1 MDMIR
6 IGVRRMGVA
15 ALGALLAGA
24 LVLGACA
31 APAEQSSGDTAAGE
45 TQQSASVSAGAQGAA
60 ATGQSAATQSG
71 GQQTASGQTAASG
84 AVPAAAPTATLPPAN
99 TPRPA
104 PTATEAPSK
113 TAPVAETHPNIV
125 TPATGNEMTVP
136 EIRGIE
142 SWINSEPL
150 TFEEQRGKVV
160 LVDFWTYTCVNCIR
174 TLPFLKAW
182 HEKYA
187 DKGLVIVGVH
197 TPEFEFEKDRQNV
210 IEATEGFGLEWA
222 VAQDNDFRT
231 WRAFNNR
238 YWPAKYL
245 VDKDGLIRYTHFGEG
260 AYDETELWIR
270 GLLEEAGADL
280 SDVSAGTLPEPRH
293 AVRLSALDRETG
305 LTREIYA
312 GFERNYSALL
322 SSAPYVLHQEYYEE
336 EDAEIFYTDPGDYK
350 NHFLYLQGLWRNESE
365 RLVHARST
373 ENHEDYLAL
382 KFNATSVNAVMSP
395 VEGGAYQVR
404 VTLDDAPISPDAAG
418 SDVEFDDAGNA
429 YIVVDS
435 ARMYHIVNLPMYASH
450 ELKLSSNSPEFSLF
464 AYTFGAYDG
473 GEPAPTGPGM

>member
-1 MDMIR
+1 MKSIR
-6 IGVRRMGVA
+6 IGLA
-15 ALGALLAGA
+15 TLALLLIAA
-24 LVLGACA
+24 FVFAACSA
-31 APAEQSSGDTAAGE
+31 PEPQTTTKAPAAQS
-45 TQQSASVSAGAQGAA
+45 QQASTS
-60 ATGQSAATQSG
+60 
-71 GQQTASGQTAASG
+71 QQTTSAPA
-84 AVPAAAPTATLPPAN
+84 AAAPTATLPPAN
-99 TPRPA
+99 TPKPA
-104 PTATEAPSK
+104 PTATPVPSKPSPTAEAPPI
-113 TAPVAETHPNIV
+113 TAAHLV
-125 TPATGNEMTVP
+125 TPATGNEKTVP

-174 TLPFLKAW
+174 TLPYLKAW

-197 TPEFEFEKDRQNV
+197 TPEFEFEKDRDNV
-210 IEATEGFGLEWA
+210 IEATEGFGLEWPI
-222 VAQDNDFRT
+222 AQDNDFKT

-260 AYDETELWIR
+260 AYEETELWIR
-270 GLLEEAGADL
+270 GLLEEAGVDL
-280 SDVSAGTLPEPRH
+280 SDVSASTLAEPEHASNLPRQ
-293 AVRLSALDRETG
+293 DRETG

-336 EDAEIFYTDPGDYK
+336 EDAEIFYTDPGGYR

-365 RLVHARST
+365 RLVHARET
-373 ENHEDYLAL
+373 ENYEDYLAL

-395 VEGGAYQVR
+395 VDGGEYRVR
-404 VTLDDAPISPDAAG
+404 VILNDKPISPDAAG
-418 SDVEFDDAGNA
+418 TDVMFDTDGNG

-435 ARMYHIVNLPMYASH
+435 ARMYHIVNLPKYESH

-473 GEPAPTGPGM
+473 GEPAPTGYDTN

>member
-1 MDMIR
+1 MKRIR
-6 IGVRRMGVA
+6 IG
-15 ALGALLAGA
+15 LTILALL
-24 LVLGACA
+24 L
-31 APAEQSSGDTAAGE
+31 TAAFVLAACSSQE
-45 TQQSASVSAGAQGAA
+45 PQTTSESPAAQSQQASTS
-60 ATGQSAATQSG
+60 
-71 GQQTASGQTAASG
+71 QQTTSPPA
-84 AVPAAAPTATLPPAN
+84 AAAPTATLPPAN
-99 TPRPA
+99 TPMPANTATSVPTKSA
-104 PTATEAPSK
+104 PTAESQAS
-113 TAPVAETHPNIV
+113 AHASIV
-125 TPATGNEMTVP
+125 TPATGSEMTVP
-136 EIRGIE
+136 EIRGIA
-142 SWINSEPL
+142 SWINTEPI

-174 TLPFLKAW
+174 TLPYIKAW

-197 TPEFEFEKDRQNV
+197 TPEFDFEKDRDNV
-210 IEATEGFGLEWA
+210 IEASEGFGLEYPI
-222 VAQDNDFRT
+222 AQDNDFGT

-260 AYDETELWIR
+260 AYEETELWIR

-280 SDVSAGTLPEPRH
+280 SDISASTLAEPEH
-293 AVRLSALDRETG
+293 AADLRAMDRETG

-322 SSAPYVLHQEYYEE
+322 SSAPYVLHEEYYEE
-336 EDAEIFYTDPGDYK
+336 EDAEIFYSDPGEYR
-350 NHFLYLQGLWRNESE
+350 NHFLYLQGLWRNEAE
-365 RLVHARST
+365 RLVHARET
-373 ENHEDYLAL
+373 ESYEDYLAL

-395 VEGGAYQVR
+395 VNGGEYQVR
-404 VTLDDAPISPDAAG
+404 VILNDEPISPEAAG
-418 SDVEFDDAGNA
+418 TDVMFDPDGNA

-435 ARMYHIVNLPMYASH
+435 ARMYHIVNLPKYESH

-473 GEPAPTGPGM
+473 GEPAPTGYDTN

>member
-1 MDMIR
+1 MMKSIR
-6 IGVRRMGVA
+6 KSAGHSARVGLAKIGMTASALLLIA
-15 ALGALLAGA
+15 ALALA
-24 LVLGACA
+24 ACS
-31 APAEQSSGDTAAGE
+31 APEPQTATEAP
-45 TQQSASVSAGAQGAA
+45 TAP
-60 ATGQSAATQSG
+60 ATQSQQSTTS
-71 GQQTASGQTAASG
+71 QQTTA
-84 AVPAAAPTATLPPAN
+84 PAAVAPTATLPPAN

-104 PTATEAPSK
+104 ATATPVPSK
-113 TAPVAETHPNIV
+113 PVATAEPQASTHASIV
-125 TPATGNEMTVP
+125 TPATGNEKTVP

-142 SWINSEPL
+142 SWINSEPF

-187 DKGLVIVGVH
+187 DKGLVIVGIH
-197 TPEFEFEKDRQNV
+197 TPEFEFEKDRENV
-210 IEATEGFGLEWA
+210 VEATEGFGLEWPI
-222 VAQDNDFRT
+222 AQDNDFGT

-293 AVRLSALDRETG
+293 AVSLRSMTRETG

-312 GFERNYSALL
+312 GFERNYNALL
-322 SSAPYVLHQEYYEE
+322 GSTPYVLHQEYYQD
-336 EDAEIFYTDPGDYK
+336 EDAEIFYTDPGDYR
-350 NHFLYLQGLWRNESE
+350 NHFLYLQGLWRNEAE
-365 RLVHARST
+365 RLVHARET
-373 ENHEDYLAL
+373 ENYEDYLAL

-395 VEGGAYQVR
+395 ISGVEYQVR
-404 VTLDDAPISPDAAG
+404 VTLDDQPISPEAAG
-418 SDVEFDDAGNA
+418 SDVMFDADGNG

-435 ARMYHIVNLPMYASH
+435 ARMYHIVNLPEYASH

-473 GEPAPTGPGM
+473 GEPAPTGYDGS

>member
-1 MDMIR
+1 MKSIR
-6 IGVRRMGVA
+6 IGLA
-15 ALGALLAGA
+15 TLALLLTTAFVFA
-24 LVLGACA
+24 ACSA
-31 APAEQSSGDTAAGE
+31 PEPQTTTEAPAPQ
-45 TQQSASVSAGAQGAA
+45 TQQASTS
-60 ATGQSAATQSG
+60 
-71 GQQTASGQTAASG
+71 QQTTSPPA
-84 AVPAAAPTATLPPAN
+84 AAAPTATLPPAN
-99 TPRPA
+99 TPKPA
-104 PTATEAPSK
+104 PTATPVPSK
-113 TAPVAETHPNIV
+113 PAPTAAPQAAAHASIV
-125 TPATGNEMTVP
+125 TPATGNEQTVP
-136 EIRGIE
+136 EIRGIA
-142 SWINSEPL
+142 SWINSDPL

-174 TLPFLKAW
+174 TLPYLKAW

-197 TPEFEFEKDRQNV
+197 TPEFEFEKDRDNV
-210 IEATEGFGLEWA
+210 IEATEGFGLEWPI
-222 VAQDNDFRT
+222 AQDNDFRT

-280 SDVSAGTLPEPRH
+280 SDVSASTLAEPEYDDNVRGT
-293 AVRLSALDRETG
+293 DRETG

-336 EDAEIFYTDPGDYK
+336 EDAEIFYTDPGEYR
-350 NHFLYLQGLWRNESE
+350 NHFLYLQGLWRNEAE
-365 RLVHARST
+365 RLVHARET
-373 ENHEDYLAL
+373 ENYEDYLAL

-395 VEGGAYQVR
+395 VEGGKYDVR
-404 VTLDDAPISPDAAG
+404 VLLNDMPINPDVAGTDVMFDAD
-418 SDVEFDDAGNA
+418 GNG
-429 YIVVDS
+429 YITVDS
-435 ARMYHIVNLPMYASH
+435 ARMYHIVNLPKYESH

-473 GEPAPTGPGM
+473 GEPAPTGYDTN

>member
-1 MDMIR
+1 MKSIR
-6 IGVRRMGVA
+6 ITLT
-15 ALGALLAGA
+15 ALALLLTAA
-24 LVLGACA
+24 FVLAACSA
-31 APAEQSSGDTAAGE
+31 PEPQTATEAPAAQS
-45 TQQSASVSAGAQGAA
+45 QQASAS
-60 ATGQSAATQSG
+60 
-71 GQQTASGQTAASG
+71 QQTGSAPA
-84 AVPAAAPTATLPPAN
+84 AAAPTATLPPAN

-104 PTATEAPSK
+104 ATATPVPSK
-113 TAPVAETHPNIV
+113 PVATSEPQAAAHSSIV
-125 TPATGNEMTVP
+125 TPATGNEQTVP
-136 EIRGIE
+136 EIRGIA
-142 SWINSEPL
+142 SWINSEPF

-197 TPEFEFEKDRQNV
+197 TPEFEFEKDRDNV
-210 IEATEGFGLEWA
+210 IEATEGFGLEWPI
-222 VAQDNDFRT
+222 AQDNDFKT

-245 VDKDGLIRYTHFGEG
+245 VDKDGLIRYHHFGEG
-260 AYDETELWIR
+260 AYEETELWIR

-280 SDVSAGTLPEPRH
+280 SDVSASTIPEPRH
-293 AVRLSALDRETG
+293 AVNLRDLDRETG

-312 GFERNYSALL
+312 GFERNYSALRM
-322 SSAPYVLHQEYYEE
+322 SAPYVLHQEYYEE
-336 EDAEIFYTDPGDYK
+336 EDVEILYTDPGEYR
-350 NHFLYLQGLWRNESE
+350 NHFLYLQGLWRNEAE
-365 RLVHARST
+365 RLVHARET
-373 ENHEDYLAL
+373 ENYEDYLAL

-395 VEGGAYQVR
+395 VNGGEYQVR
-404 VTLDDAPISPDAAG
+404 VILNDEPISPEAAG
-418 SDVEFDDAGNA
+418 TDVMFDADGNG

-435 ARMYHIVNLPMYASH
+435 ARMYHIVNLPEYGGH

-473 GEPAPTGPGM
+473 GEPAPTGPEEVAAASGG

>member
-1 MDMIR
+1 MKSVR
-6 IGVRRMGVA
+6 I
-15 ALGALLAGA
+15 ALATLALLLTAA
-24 LVLGACA
+24 FSFTACA
-31 APAEQSSGDTAAGE
+31 TPEPQTTTEAPAAE
-45 TQQSASVSAGAQGAA
+45 TQQ
-60 ATGQSAATQSG
+60 ATTS
-71 GQQTASGQTAASG
+71 QQTTSAPA
-84 AVPAAAPTATLPPAN
+84 AAAPTAAATLPPAN
-99 TPRPA
+99 TPTPVNTA
-104 PTATEAPSK
+104 PPAPSK
-113 TAPVAETHPNIV
+113 PVPTAESTSLTAAHMI
-125 TPATGNEMTVP
+125 TPASGNEQTVP

-142 SWINSEPL
+142 SWINSEPI
-150 TFEEQRGKVV
+150 TFEERRGKVV

-174 TLPFLKAW
+174 TLPYLKAW

-197 TPEFEFEKDRQNV
+197 TPEFDFEKDRENV
-210 IEATEGFGLEWA
+210 IEATEGFGLEWPI
-222 VAQDNDFRT
+222 AQDNDFKT

-260 AYDETELWIR
+260 AYEETELWIR
-270 GLLEEAGADL
+270 GLLEEMGVDL
-280 SDVSAGTLPEPRH
+280 SDVSASTLPEPEH
-293 AVRLSALDRETG
+293 ASNLPRQDRETG

-336 EDAEIFYTDPGDYK
+336 EDAELFYTDPGEYR
-350 NHFLYLQGLWRNESE
+350 NHFLYLQGLWRNEAE
-365 RLVHARST
+365 RLVHARET
-373 ENHEDYLAL
+373 ENYEDYLAL

-395 VEGGAYQVR
+395 VDGGEYQVR
-404 VTLDDAPISPDAAG
+404 VILNDEPISPDAAG
-418 SDVEFDDAGNA
+418 TDVMFDTDGNG

-435 ARMYHIVNLPMYASH
+435 ARMYHIVNLPEYQSH

-473 GEPAPTGPGM
+473 GEPAPTGYDTN

>member
-1 MDMIR
+1 MKSIR
-6 IGVRRMGVA
+6 TGKSVRTG
-15 ALGALLAGA
+15 LTILALLLSAA
-24 LVLGACA
+24 FVIAACSA
-31 APAEQSSGDTAAGE
+31 PEPQTTTEAPAPQ
-45 TQQSASVSAGAQGAA
+45 TQQASTS
-60 ATGQSAATQSG
+60 
-71 GQQTASGQTAASG
+71 QQTTSPPA
-84 AVPAAAPTATLPPAN
+84 AAAPTSAPAATLPPADAPKPADTA
-99 TPRPA
+99 TPVPSKPA
-104 PTATEAPSK
+104 PTAEVAPI
-113 TAPVAETHPNIV
+113 TAAHKI
-125 TPATGNEMTVP
+125 TPATGNEQTVP

-174 TLPFLKAW
+174 TLPYLKAW

-197 TPEFEFEKDRQNV
+197 TPEFEFEKDRENV
-210 IEATEGFGLEWA
+210 IEATEGFGLEWPI
-222 VAQDNDFRT
+222 AQDNDFRT

-245 VDKDGLIRYTHFGEG
+245 VDKDGLIRYHHFGEG
-260 AYDETELWIR
+260 AYEETELWIR

-280 SDVSAGTLPEPRH
+280 SDVAASTLPEPHH
-293 AVRLSALDRETG
+293 AVDLSDLDRETG

-312 GFERNYSALL
+312 GFERNYNALL
-322 SSAPYVLHQEYYEE
+322 TSAPYVLHQEYYEE
-336 EDAEIFYTDPGDYK
+336 EDVEILYTDPGEYR

-365 RLVHARST
+365 RLVHARET
-373 ENHEDYLAL
+373 ENYEDYLAL

-395 VEGGAYQVR
+395 VDGGKYDVR
-404 VTLDDAPISPDAAG
+404 VLLNDEPISPAAAG
-418 SDVEFDDAGNA
+418 TDVMFDADGNG
-429 YIVVDS
+429 YITVDT
-435 ARMYHIVNLPMYASH
+435 ARMYHIVDLPKYESH

-473 GEPAPTGPGM
+473 GEPAPTGYDTN